1 MLAAERLVAGHP
13 GADAR
18 VFTPPLDLTL
28 APGEW
33 LGVAGGNGSGKT
45 ALLLTLAGLAP
56 PRAGRVTV
64 DRLDLADPA
73 HAAKARARVGVVFQE
88 PETQFVT
95 DRVARELAFPL
106 ENLGWT
112 RDAIDQRVRELLE
125 VFDLARLAEAPPDR
139 LSGGEM
145 QRVAL
150 AAAAAPR
157 PRYYLL
163 DEPASYL
170 DPLARAQLLAWTRA
184 RVAQEGAAV
193 LWTEC
198 EASACAFADRVVVL
212 PGAGRETGPA
222 PRPPA
227 PGFAGGAPV
236 GASLWRGRGLRLT
249 RTRDGGPT
257 RTLWGGLD
265 LEVRAGER
273 VALVGA
279 NGSGKTALL
288 ETLAGWIE
296 PTAGEL
302 ERPSRLDVGYVLQF
316 PEYQLFAPTAL
327 EDVGFGIGRRTGIKG
342 RALDER
348 ARRFLDLAGLDA
360 ERDALRA
367 PESLSLGERRRLAL
381 AGVLATEPLALL
393 LDEPTA
399 GLDEAGADGLV
410 RVLTEAGERGAA
422 VVVATHDPRVAARL
436 GARIL
441 LLAAPIDDFGPPK
454 ALPPGDTSK
463 RVTFEIP

>member
-18 VFTPPLDLTL
+18 VSTPPLDLTL

-56 PRAGRVTV
+56 PRAGRVVV
-64 DRLDLADPA
+64 DGLDLADPA
-73 HAAKARARVGVVFQE
+73 QAARARGLIGVVFQE

-106 ENLGWT
+106 ENLGWA

-125 VFDLARLAEAPPDR
+125 RFDLGRLAEAPPDR

-157 PRYYLL
+157 PRFYLL

-170 DPLARAQLLAWTRA
+170 DPVARSQLLAWTRA
-184 RVAQEGAAV
+184 RVVEDGAAV

-198 EASACAFADRVVVL
+198 EASACGFADRVVML
-212 PGAGRETGPA
+212 PGRAMAAARGSV
-222 PRPPA
+222 PRA
-227 PGFAGGAPV
+227 SAAAPV
-236 GASLWRGRGLRLT
+236 GAPLWRARGLQLS
-249 RTRDGGPT
+249 RTRSDGRT

-265 LEVRAGER
+265 LDLRAGER

-302 ERPSRLDVGYVLQF
+302 ERPPRLDLGYVLQF

-327 EDVGFGIGRRTGIKG
+327 EDVRFGIGRRARAKG
-342 RALDER
+342 AELDAR
-348 ARRFLDLAGLDA
+348 ARTFMARVGFDP

-399 GLDEAGADGLV
+399 GLDESGAEVLV
-410 RVLTEAGERGAA
+410 EVLAEAGEGGMAI
-422 VVVATHDPRVAARL
+422 VVATHDPRVAARM

-441 LLAAPIDDFGPPK
+441 LLPAPVDGSGAPEPSPPR
-454 ALPPGDTSK
+454 DTSK